1 MHTNIGSIALRHAFA
16 ANRIRSMK
24 WMKLTCLIAALF
36 VGGTSPVNASLMTFD
51 FFFNGKG
58 QSGSGV
64 LEATENKDGSFTAVS
79 GFVRTFNNDS
89 AAPLWEFE
97 QIYNKRMAEVIEK
110 LEKGSSEDM
119 KGAEYLKVF
128 SDSKDQGSSLSFAMM
143 FPEEI
148 EKLEKIS
155 RDEVKGSEYFN
166 LFENSKGSEASYSP
180 SGYFFY
186 DNLLYPSNL
195 DLLVGNPGLLFMSEK
210 GKELNLFSSG
220 PSSYLN
226 YQNDGF
232 NIQTSF
238 HLIAVSDYLPPSELP
253 DSSMINAV
261 PEPSTLALLGLGLIG
276 LYSAH
281 RKSNSRTKTLGA

>member
-1 MHTNIGSIALRHAFA
+1 MHTNIGSIASRNAFA
-16 ANRIRSMK
+16 ANRVWSMK
-24 WMKLTCLIAALF
+24 WMGLTWLFAVFF
-36 VGGTSPVNASLMTFD
+36 VGGTSPVNASLTTFD

-58 QSGSGV
+58 QSGSGM

-79 GFVRTFNNDS
+79 GFVRTFSNDS

-97 QIYNKRMAEVIEK
+97 QIYNKRMAEAIEK
-110 LEKGSSEDM
+110 LEKGSPEDM
-119 KGAEYLKVF
+119 KGAEYLKLF
-128 SDSKDQGSSLSFAMM
+128 SDSKDQGLPPSFAMM

-155 RDEVKGSEYFN
+155 REEVKGSEYFS
-166 LFENSKGSEASYSP
+166 LFENPKGSGASYSP

-186 DNLLYPSNL
+186 DNLLYPSSA
-195 DLLVGNPGLLFMSEK
+195 DLLVGNPGLLFVSEK
-210 GKELNLFSSG
+210 GKELNLFSTG
-220 PSSYLN
+220 PSSYLD

-253 DSSMINAV
+253 DSSTVTAI
-261 PEPSTLALLGLGLIG
+261 PEPSTLALLGLGLLG
-276 LYSAH
+276 LHSA
-281 RKSNSRTKTLGA
+281 RRRSTSRTKTLGA